1 MEYWAAEDGRFRR
14 RKKPSRKLRKSNHGS
29 PECTAALEQKMDSPA
44 EASVPCIRRA
54 TGRAGEF
61 CGRYQQAGDADRDAC
76 FAV

>member
-1 MEYWAAEDGRFRR
+1 MVLRNARPLWNKKWTRR
-14 RKKPSRKLRKSNHGS
+14 LN
-29 PECTAALEQKMDSPA
+29 PA
-44 EASVPCIRRA
+44 FLVFDVLG